1 MNEIVHAK
9 GRLGRVNVN
18 VVKVQN
24 KKSRMLEE
32 RVIGSRRKLPAETN
46 NGELLLFLFIAIAN
60 ARYQRRRL
68 PCLDTLQCGFQS
80 YVVWVRFV
88 VYVFEYRD
96 FHFLSQ
102 S

>member
-46 NGELLLFLFIAIAN
+46 NGELFLFLFIAITN
-60 ARYQRRRL
+60 VRY
-68 PCLDTLQCGFQS
+68 
-80 YVVWVRFV
+80 
-88 VYVFEYRD
+88 
-96 FHFLSQ
+96 
-102 S
+102 

>member
-88 VYVFEYRD
+88 VDVFENRYLHCLLR
-96 FHFLSQ
+96 S
-102 S
+102 